1 MSLFGKI
8 AKNIANEVK
17 PTVSID
23 VDGPNITKPSIGF
36 NIQAPVPKIDITA
49 QGHGPSIGINAQSNF
64 QPKGIN
70 VDISGQGY
78 GSQGTYPPHG
88 GFGPGGFGPQGNY
101 PPQGGYGSQGA
112 YPPQGPQGGYG
123 PHGGFPPQGNYP
135 PQGGYPPQQDSE
147 LINSLNETIKSYEAK
162 LKVSETDYI
171 NLKQSSMEERS
182 KLQATI
188 DALNQQLAS
197 RDDTFKKMEIDLQNA
212 NQTIKRY
219 EGDMNR
225 MRIDLGR
232 IKDLEFQLKGK
243 DDQIF
248 QINNRHEEE
257 KKNLKIQI
265 DTINGQ
271 LLASKEQLQ
280 NVENLYATIK
290 KYEEFINKMKNDII
304 QFQASAPPIKIS
316 PLPGINFKIH

>member
-123 PHGGFPPQGNYP
+123 PHGGYPPQGNYP

-171 NLKQSSMEERS
+171 NLKQIRTVVFSDGDVKS
-182 KLQATI
+182 KSEVKTHET
-188 DALNQQLAS
+188 NEYF
-197 RDDTFKKMEIDLQNA
+197 FKNKKYTLPINKVNTQEVY
-212 NQTIKRY
+212 Y
-219 EGDMNR
+219 ENYSY
-225 MRIDLGR
+225 IITYL
-232 IKDLEFQLKGK
+232 IALEFKTFGKLKGWFDTVK
-243 DDQIF
+243 DISVYLKD
-248 QINNRHEEE
+248 INDKKALENVKKLIREINYQSIDIDGVFHETHA
-257 KKNLKIQI
+257 KKL
-265 DTINGQ
+265 T
-271 LLASKEQLQ
+271 LR
-280 NVENLYATIK
+280 
-290 KYEEFINKMKNDII
+290 
-304 QFQASAPPIKIS
+304 
-316 PLPGINFKIH
+316 